1 VSERAPYS
9 RVYWEIADD
18 PKFATVFDSDAN
30 LAAWLRLLLIA
41 DQAYPASG
49 NLPTNCKRAAFRALE
64 EAGLIT
70 LTGSRFR
77 ISGLEAERQRRSR
90 SGPRGHQLVPNK
102 SPVGNTDKTSQD
114 EDETSQDATEAR
126 DPADIYWQLTGRYP
140 VEKALT
146 WIDNLTEQYGAE
158 DVIAALAG
166 SFLEDRS
173 TQTLLGRTK
182 DRLASKVRKLDLA
195 ERAAEKQRIAEKRAK
210 PPEEVELTEDEIRA
224 MADAYRE
231 NHAA

>member
-18 PKFATVFDSDAN
+18 PKFATVFDSDSN

-77 ISGLEAERQRRSR
+77 ISGLEAERERRSR
-90 SGPRGHQLVPNK
+90 SGPRGPQQVPNR
-102 SPVGNTDKTSQD
+102 SPVGNTDKTRQD
-114 EDETSQDATEAR
+114 EDKTSRDATDAR

-140 VEKALT
+140 KGGGLT
-146 WIDNLTEQYGAE
+146 WVDNMTEKYGAE
-158 DVIAALAG
+158 GSPPRPQGTPRGEGPPCREAGAAT
-166 SFLEDRS
+166 S
-173 TQTLLGRTK
+173 
-182 DRLASKVRKLDLA
+182 
-195 ERAAEKQRIAEKRAK
+195 
-210 PPEEVELTEDEIRA
+210 
-224 MADAYRE
+224 RE
-231 NHAA
+231 AVAPGIPCPR